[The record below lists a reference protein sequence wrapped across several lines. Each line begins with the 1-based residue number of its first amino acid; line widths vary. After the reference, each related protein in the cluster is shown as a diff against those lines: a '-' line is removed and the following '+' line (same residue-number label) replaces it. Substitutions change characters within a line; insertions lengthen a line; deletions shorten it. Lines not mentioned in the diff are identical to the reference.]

1 MTESPFH
8 LDLKG
13 CVKSNG
19 VLCIPLPELIKLF
32 EKFPYHMGKQFKE
45 ILEKAN
51 VSDKIEEIKEY
62 TKGDKPY
69 A

>member
-1 MTESPFH
+1 LTDFH

-19 VLCIPLPELIKLF
+19 VLCIPLPELIRLF
-32 EKFPYHMGKQFKE
+32 EKFPYHLGKDFSQ
-45 ILEKAN
+45 LLLQAN
-51 VSDKIEEIKEY
+51 VSDKIQEVGKN
-62 TKGDKPY
+62 

>member
-1 MTESPFH
+1 MTDPFH

-13 CVKSNG
+13 CVKNKG

-32 EKFPYHMGKQFKE
+32 DKFPYHLGKQFKE

-51 VSDKIEEIKEY
+51 VSDKIQEIKEE
-62 TKGDKPY
+62 TK
-69 A
+69 

>member
-1 MTESPFH
+1 LNNQLH

-32 EKFPYHMGKQFKE
+32 ETFPYHLGKDFSTLLLQ
-45 ILEKAN
+45 AN
-51 VSDKIEEIKEY
+51 VSDKIQEVEKE
-62 TKGDKPY
+62 
-69 A
+69 